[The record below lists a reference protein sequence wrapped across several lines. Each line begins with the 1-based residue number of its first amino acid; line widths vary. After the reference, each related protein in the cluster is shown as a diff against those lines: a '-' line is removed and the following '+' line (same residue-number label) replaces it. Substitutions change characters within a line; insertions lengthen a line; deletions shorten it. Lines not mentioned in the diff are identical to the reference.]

1 MITALR
7 LRQFKSFEDA
17 ELKIGALTVL
27 MGTNAAGKSNIRDA
41 IRFFHGVSRGYTL
54 AEILGE
60 KWIEGG
66 ILQWRGIRG
75 GTREAAY
82 RHKKTFKLGLDFSVN
97 GGTFISYD
105 IEVEPRFK
113 GNVPRIVREKLIR
126 ESDTIYQAESDNDPK
141 QIHVRILRGGDLRKA
156 HVERVLSNQPV
167 LTQLLEKM
175 TVRNDYNGQQV
186 VKTIEETLNNLKQM
200 KFLDLSP
207 EAMRQPST
215 PGQTVLSDR
224 GENLSSVLQVMCQ
237 DPAQKQGLLEWLKE
251 LTPLDAVDFE
261 FPLDQTGRTLVT
273 LIEKGG
279 QKVSAYSASDGTL
292 RFLSIIVAL
301 LGSQGTRLYVLEELE
316 NGIHPTRLQL
326 LLQLMQG
333 KVAEGKVQVIATTHS
348 PQLVRL
354 LNPENRSFA
363 ALVYRLPEQTNSK
376 IVRLGDIPHA
386 DEVLSAHDLGHLME
400 SGWMEDAVF
409 FGGAGDER

>member
-1 MITALR
+1 MITGLR
-7 LRQFKSFEDA
+7 LKQFKSFEQA

-27 MGTNAAGKSNIRDA
+27 MGTNASGKSNIRDA

-75 GTREAAY
+75 GTREVAY
-82 RHKKTFKLGLDFSVN
+82 RHKKTFTLGLDFSMN
-97 GGTFISYD
+97 GGTVISYD
-105 IEVEPRFK
+105 IEVEPQYK
-113 GNVPRIVREKLIR
+113 GNIPRVVKEKLSR
-126 ESDTIYQAESDNDPK
+126 EAEIMYQAESDEDPK
-141 QIHVRILRGGDLRKA
+141 HVSVRILRGGDHRKA
-156 HVERVLSNQPV
+156 HVEKVLSNQPV

-175 TVRNDYNGQQV
+175 TLRTDPNGQLV
-186 VKTIEETLNNLKQM
+186 IKTLKETLDNLKQM

-207 EAMRQPST
+207 DAMRQPSI

-224 GENLSSVLQVMCQ
+224 GENLSSVLQVICQ

-292 RFLSIIVAL
+292 RFLSIIAAL

-354 LNPENRSFA
+354 LNAQNRSFA
-363 ALVYRLPEQTNSK
+363 ALVYRLPEQANSK
-376 IVRLGDIPHA
+376 IVRLIDIPQA
-386 DEVLSAHDLGHLME
+386 DDVLSAHDLGHLME

-409 FGGAGDER
+409 FAGAEGER